1 MRIVYC
7 LNAICYG
14 GGIERV
20 TIAKANA
27 LAAIRGNE
35 VWIIVTDNVFELPLP
50 LSEKVHLVDLIISY
64 YVGQSPNPLLDL
76 LKETRKRCRHKRL
89 LKQVLEKIGPDIL
102 ISVGQGEKY
111 ILPALKLSSRP
122 AMIREFHYYK
132 HYRRDFAD
140 SWQKKLLARLAEW
153 YDYGWKIRKYDAIVS
168 LTETDRLRY
177 WHGYEKVK
185 VIPNPVISFPKIKA
199 SGEARIVMAVGR
211 LEAQKNFGSLLNAW
225 QKVERKHPDWLLQIW
240 GEGAQK
246 ILLND
251 QIRNLGLKNAHLM
264 GFSTQVIDL
273 YPEASILAVT
283 SRYEGFSLTILE
295 AMAAGL
301 PVVSYDCPCSPRDII
316 EDGEDGFLVDQG
328 DENSMAERI
337 CWLIEHDEARKTM
350 GAKAKFKSVQY
361 NIHEIIERWMSLFRE
376 LR

>member
-1 MRIVYC
+1 MKIVYC

-27 LAAIRGNE
+27 LSSLPDNE
-35 VWIIVTDNVFELPLP
+35 VWILVTDNEFNLPFP
-50 LSEKVHLVDLIISY
+50 LSEKVHLVDLGVRY
-64 YVGQSPNPLLDL
+64 YENQSANPLIDL
-76 LKETRKRCRHKRL
+76 LKESRKRRQHKKL
-89 LKQVLEKIGPDIL
+89 LKAELEKIQPDVL

-122 AMIREFHYYK
+122 TLIREIHYYK

-140 SWQKKLLARLAEW
+140 NWQKKLLARLAEW
-153 YDYGWKIRKYDAIVS
+153 YDYGWKIKKYDAIVS
-168 LTETDRLRY
+168 LTETDRMRY
-177 WHGYEKVK
+177 WHGFEKVK
-185 VIPNPVISFPKIKA
+185 VIPNPVISFPKEKS
-199 SGEARIVMAVGR
+199 SGDTRIVMAVGR

-225 QKVERKHPDWLLQIW
+225 QKVEKIHPDWLLQIW

-246 ILLND
+246 KLLND
-251 QIRNLGLKNAHLM
+251 QIRSLELKNAHLM
-264 GFSTQVIDL
+264 GFSKQVIDQ
-273 YPEASILAVT
+273 YTKASILAVS

-316 EDGEDGFLVDQG
+316 EDGEDGFLVNMG
-328 DENSMAERI
+328 DEDMMAERI
-337 CWLIEHDEARKTM
+337 SWLIEHEETRKTM
-350 GAKAKFKSVQY
+350 GENAKIKSARY
-361 NIHEIIERWMSLFRE
+361 DILEITERWMRLFRG